1 MWREG
6 CLRGV
11 VTLGKD
17 TANYKGKPGNKNP
30 SRSLPSLLRS
40 PSRTLSCL
48 GHWKSQIKRP
58 VEAVLP
64 GQTPEQQAARTG
76 GVGEQIPSS

>member
-1 MWREG
+1 M
-6 CLRGV
+6 
-11 VTLGKD
+11 TLGKD
-17 TANYKGKPGNKNP
+17 TANYKGEP
-30 SRSLPSLLRS
+30 SHSLPSLLRS

-48 GHWKSQIKRP
+48 GNWKSQIKRP

-76 GVGEQIPSS
+76 GADEQIPSS